1 MLNNA
6 VFAKTIE
13 NVRKDRDIK
22 LAPTERRRNYSVSG
36 PNYHTTKFFTG
47 KLLAIE
53 RKILM
58 NKLVY
63 LGLSILK
70 FSKILMYELWYD
82 YVKPK
87 YLKKT
92 KMCYMNTDSFIGY
105 VKADI
110 LQKMLKTRFDTSNY
124 ELEWPLSKRKKK

>member
-1 MLNNA
+1 MKLLNNA

-47 KLLAIE
+47 NLLAIE

-124 ELEWPLSKRKKK
+124 ELE